1 MLFMPPLSTKS
12 RAQVD
17 AAKLLDVLGPQLCGS
32 QCTARV
38 LGKTGAESW
47 IIRLSGPS
55 WQRCFKLD
63 LTAFGYREDR
73 GLSGLSTADCR

>member
-1 MLFMPPLSTKS
+1 MLFMPPISTKS

-17 AAKLLDVLGPQLCGS
+17 AAKLLDVLAPPLCGS

-38 LGKTGAESW
+38 VGKAGDENW

-55 WQRCFKLD
+55 WHRCFKLD
-63 LTAFGYREDR
+63 PTVFGYREDR